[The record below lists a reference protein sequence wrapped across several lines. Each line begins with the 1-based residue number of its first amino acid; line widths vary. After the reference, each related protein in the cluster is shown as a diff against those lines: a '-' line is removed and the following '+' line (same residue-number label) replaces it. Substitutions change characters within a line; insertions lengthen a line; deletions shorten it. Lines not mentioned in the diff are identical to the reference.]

1 MSQYLDEPER
11 LLDVPADG
19 EVVDGDLPQLALLVD
34 HEQAAE
40 GDPGILLES
49 QKRHK
54 YEGDKSVQAGPKM
67 GPLVRPIYFEYG
79 RPYERTALYFHFKQY
94 GKCNRNDKI

>member
-1 MSQYLDEPER
+1 MVLQILTLIFICISSPEYLSSDLDEPEG

-34 HEQAAE
+34 HEQTSE

-54 YEGDKSVQAGPKM
+54 YEGDKLINQ
-67 GPLVRPIYFEYG
+67 
-79 RPYERTALYFHFKQY
+79 FKLAR
-94 GKCNRNDKI
+94 KWDRL